1 MPAYNA
7 SKTLN
12 QTYQEIP
19 RQFIDQVL
27 LVDDGSVD
35 GTLDVARKLG
45 ITTLHHI
52 SNRGYGAN
60 QKTCY
65 KNALGMG
72 GDIIIM
78 LHPDYQYSPSLIPAI
93 ATMLVYGPYDVV
105 LGSRI
110 LTGGALKG
118 RMPLHKYAFNRVLT
132 GFQNLAW
139 RTKLSEFHTG
149 LRGFR
154 RYVLANINLD
164 ANSNDFVFDNQII
177 AQILLRGYRIGEIS
191 CPTYYHPTASSIS
204 LQESL
209 AYGIGVLKTTVEYL
223 LAKSGIHTVA
233 YLEVS
238 PESEKPQWKNIS

>member
-7 SKTLN
+7 SQTLS

-19 RQFIDQVL
+19 RQFIDEVL

-35 GTLDVARKLG
+35 GTLDLARKLG
-45 ITTLHHI
+45 IATLQHA

-65 KNALGMG
+65 KSALEMG

-78 LHPDYQYSPSLIPAI
+78 LHPDYQYTPSLIPAI

-118 RMPLHKYAFNRVLT
+118 GMPLHKYASNRVLT
-132 GFQNLAW
+132 GIQNLAW

-154 RYVLANINLD
+154 RYVLTSINLD
-164 ANSNDFVFDNQII
+164 ANSDDFVFDNQII
-177 AQILLRGYRIGEIS
+177 AQILRRGYRIGEVS

-204 LQESL
+204 LQESVV
-209 AYGIGVLKTTVEYL
+209 YGIGVLKTTVELL
-223 LAKSGIHTVA
+223 LAKSGIHTA
-233 YLEVS
+233 GYLEL
-238 PESEKPQWKNIS
+238 PAETTEKSQW